1 MRPALSRQPPAS
13 DAPARKIGTPVDYPV
28 SEAVNFDNLAALR
41 EAAERQIEALAEHE
55 TLQVRFTSTQHSGSA
70 AVALM
75 IAIYRRGHVAGRAV
89 EFVDVPEDVI
99 NIIEVSGLSDI
110 LPVAGTSKPA

>member
-1 MRPALSRQPPAS
+1 MSRQPPAS
-13 DAPARKIGTPVDYPV
+13 DSKIGAPVDYPV

-41 EAAERQIEALAEHE
+41 QAAERRIEALAEHE
-55 TLQVRFTSTQHSGSA
+55 SLRVRFTSSQHSGSA

-75 IAIYRRGHVAGRAV
+75 IAIYRRGHVTGRGV
-89 EFVDVPEDVI
+89 EFADVPEDVI

-110 LPVAGTSKPA
+110 LPVMDAHKPA